1 MADPKRPP
9 SRLRKNL
16 RFVLGIQHKIGDDR
30 VMLMSSGLSYCAV
43 LSLAPL
49 VVVTLGL
56 VGLVADRGRVEQH
69 LVWQVQRLTG
79 ADAAGLV
86 GRLAES
92 QRAEGSGTLATVLGA
107 LTLLVGA
114 TAVFVQLQ
122 TGLNVIWNVEPRPGH
137 GLLNFVR
144 KRLMSLAMVVS
155 LGFLLLVSLLA
166 SAVLGAALERLAFL
180 SEAQAFVGLAV
191 NTAVTLLVSTVLFAL
206 LFRFVPD
213 ARTAWRD
220 VWLGGAVTAVIF
232 HVGEWAIGQYL
243 ARGAVGSPYGAAGSV
258 VVLLVWVY
266 YSSLI
271 VFAGAEFTQQW
282 AVRRGRG
289 TVPEPHAR
297 PGHEHSPRRAPRR
310 ATQHAPRP
318 AR

>member
-1 MADPKRPP
+1 MASS
-9 SRLRKNL
+9 SRKSRSNL
-16 RFVLGIQHKIGDDR
+16 EFLLGIVRKMGSDR
-30 VMLMSSGLSYCAV
+30 VLLMSSGLSYCAV

-49 VVVTLGL
+49 VIVTLGV
-56 VGLVADRGRVEQH
+56 VGLVTDRVRVRQH
-69 LVWQVQRLTG
+69 LVEHVQRLTG
-79 ADAAGLV
+79 ADTAGLI
-86 GRLAES
+86 GQLAES
-92 QRAEGSGTLATVLGA
+92 QRTEGSGQLAAMLGA
-107 LTLLVGA
+107 VTLVIGA

-122 TGLNVIWNVEPRPGH
+122 NGLNVIWDVEPRPGT

-144 KRLMSLAMVVS
+144 KRLISLAMVGS

-166 SAVLGAALERLAFL
+166 SAVLGAALERLTFL
-180 SEAQAFVGLAV
+180 SEAQAVVGLAV
-191 NTAVTLLVSTVLFAL
+191 NTIVTLLLSTALFAL

-243 ARGAVGSPYGAAGSV
+243 ARGTVGSPYGAAGSV

-266 YSSLI
+266 YSSII

-289 TVPEPHAR
+289 TAPEPHAR
-297 PGHEHSPRRAPRR
+297 RGHEHAPASREHTPGRAPR
-310 ATQHAPRP
+310 T